1 MVGIM
6 LDVAVRVPLV
16 SPVLL
21 FLQLSFIFI
30 SSFTYLRKNS
40 FAEDTKLVPL
50 FSNLHLFEQLLEDSG

>member
-6 LDVAVRVPLV
+6 LDVAVQVPLV

-30 SSFTYLRKNS
+30 SPFTYLRKNS